1 MTAHASHQPSGRYR
15 FRQLARMEWIKLR
28 SLRSTWL
35 ILAIAVAA
43 SAGIALATGSS
54 TTSGGMFVGNTLAG
68 MLIGVLLIGVVGVLA
83 MTSEYTSGTI
93 RATFAAA
100 PRRLRVLA
108 AKAAVVGA
116 VALITG
122 EAAAFLSF
130 FAGCMTLR
138 HGITAP
144 ALSQPGVLRAIV
156 LTGAS
161 LSLIG
166 LFGLGLGA
174 IRPQACPARK
184 RAQQG
189 QPVLATITTTEVSTV
204 RGEPRGRL
212 VHLDIDRVGSGS
224 YGRRNVT
231 AARRVLGVAGRAVD
245 DRDGV
250 VVRVDHVDRVSSLIH
265 GDPDRTAAHL
275 RVWRVADAAGGPQ
288 RVAGRRVEHRHGA
301 EVPFPGSLSTYKVWV
316 SGSSAES
323 CGLTPTTTVLP
334 CAGDGELEEVAPPPE
349 AAVLHAASS
358 ARRDPASAPIWRDER
373 CLAKGSGRGSH
384 VCRSSW

>member
-1 MTAHASHQPSGRYR
+1 MTAHASHQPPGRYR
-15 FRQLARMEWIKLR
+15 FRHLAQMEWIKLR

-35 ILAIAVAA
+35 TLAIAVAA

-54 TTSGGMFVGNTLAG
+54 STTSGGMFVSNTLVG
-68 MLIGVLLIGVVGVLA
+68 MLIGVLLIGTVGVLA

-156 LTGAS
+156 LAGAS
-161 LSLIG
+161 LSPIA

-174 IRPQACPARK
+174 IIR
-184 RAQQG
+184 
-189 QPVLATITTTEVSTV
+189 
-204 RGEPRGRL
+204 
-212 VHLDIDRVGSGS
+212 H
-224 YGRRNVT
+224 T
-231 AARRVLGVAGRAVD
+231 AAAITVVVGIVFVGESFIGQLDLAIRPYLPIYIVSHSLSATTPLCLPGAASCWLSAWSGLGMLAVYAAIAMVLGA
-245 DRDGV
+245 
-250 VVRVDHVDRVSSLIH
+250 LI
-265 GDPDRTAAHL
+265 L
-275 RVWRVADAAGGPQ
+275 
-288 RVAGRRVEHRHGA
+288 
-301 EVPFPGSLSTYKVWV
+301 
-316 SGSSAES
+316 
-323 CGLTPTTTVLP
+323 
-334 CAGDGELEEVAPPPE
+334 
-349 AAVLHAASS
+349 
-358 ARRDPASAPIWRDER
+358 ARRDA
-373 CLAKGSGRGSH
+373 
-384 VCRSSW
+384 

>member
-1 MTAHASHQPSGRYR
+1 MTAPTSHQPPGGYR

-35 ILAIAVAA
+35 TLAIAVAA

-54 TTSGGMFVGNTLAG
+54 TTSGGMFVGNTLVG

-83 MTSEYTSGTI
+83 MTSEYGSGTI

-116 VALITG
+116 VALVTG

-174 IRPQACPARK
+174 IIR
-184 RAQQG
+184 
-189 QPVLATITTTEVSTV
+189 
-204 RGEPRGRL
+204 
-212 VHLDIDRVGSGS
+212 H
-224 YGRRNVT
+224 T
-231 AARRVLGVAGRAVD
+231 AAAITVVVGIVCVGGPLNLAIRPYLPIYIVSHSLSATAPLCVPGAASCWLSAWSGLGMLAVYAAIAMVLGA
-245 DRDGV
+245 
-250 VVRVDHVDRVSSLIH
+250 LI
-265 GDPDRTAAHL
+265 L
-275 RVWRVADAAGGPQ
+275 
-288 RVAGRRVEHRHGA
+288 
-301 EVPFPGSLSTYKVWV
+301 
-316 SGSSAES
+316 
-323 CGLTPTTTVLP
+323 
-334 CAGDGELEEVAPPPE
+334 
-349 AAVLHAASS
+349 
-358 ARRDPASAPIWRDER
+358 ARRDA
-373 CLAKGSGRGSH
+373 
-384 VCRSSW
+384 

>member
-1 MTAHASHQPSGRYR
+1 MTAHASHQPPGRYR

-35 ILAIAVAA
+35 TLAIAVAA
-43 SAGIALATGSS
+43 SAGIALATGSRS
-54 TTSGGMFVGNTLAG
+54 TTSGGMFVGNTLVG

-130 FAGCMTLR
+130 FAGGMTLR

-174 IRPQACPARK
+174 IIR
-184 RAQQG
+184 
-189 QPVLATITTTEVSTV
+189 
-204 RGEPRGRL
+204 
-212 VHLDIDRVGSGS
+212 H
-224 YGRRNVT
+224 T
-231 AARRVLGVAGRAVD
+231 AAAITVVVGIVCVGGPLNLAIRPYLPIYIVSHSLSATTPLCRPGAASCWLSAWSGLGMLAIYAAFAMVLGA
-245 DRDGV
+245 
-250 VVRVDHVDRVSSLIH
+250 LI
-265 GDPDRTAAHL
+265 L
-275 RVWRVADAAGGPQ
+275 
-288 RVAGRRVEHRHGA
+288 
-301 EVPFPGSLSTYKVWV
+301 
-316 SGSSAES
+316 
-323 CGLTPTTTVLP
+323 
-334 CAGDGELEEVAPPPE
+334 
-349 AAVLHAASS
+349 
-358 ARRDPASAPIWRDER
+358 ARRDA
-373 CLAKGSGRGSH
+373 
-384 VCRSSW
+384 

>member
-1 MTAHASHQPSGRYR
+1 MTAHTSHQPPGRYR

-35 ILAIAVAA
+35 TLAIAVAA

-54 TTSGGMFVGNTLAG
+54 TTSGGVFVGNTLVG

-122 EAAAFLSF
+122 ETAAFLSF

-174 IRPQACPARK
+174 IIRHTAAAITVVLPVAGLLASLAAITLLRAAD
-184 RAQQG
+184 RAQSK
-189 QPVLATITTTEVSTV
+189 LAV
-204 RGEPRGRL
+204 RRS
-212 VHLDIDRVGSGS
+212 V
-224 YGRRNVT
+224 
-231 AARRVLGVAGRAVD
+231 RA
-245 DRDGV
+245 
-250 VVRVDHVDRVSSLIH
+250 
-265 GDPDRTAAHL
+265 
-275 RVWRVADAAGGPQ
+275 
-288 RVAGRRVEHRHGA
+288 
-301 EVPFPGSLSTYKVWV
+301 
-316 SGSSAES
+316 
-323 CGLTPTTTVLP
+323 
-334 CAGDGELEEVAPPPE
+334 
-349 AAVLHAASS
+349 
-358 ARRDPASAPIWRDER
+358 
-373 CLAKGSGRGSH
+373 
-384 VCRSSW
+384 

>member
-1 MTAHASHQPSGRYR
+1 MTAHTSHQPPGRYR
-15 FRQLARMEWIKLR
+15 FRHLARMEWIKLR

-35 ILAIAVAA
+35 TLAIAVAA

-54 TTSGGMFVGNTLAG
+54 TTSGGMFVGNTLVG
-68 MLIGVLLIGVVGVLA
+68 MLIGVLLIGVAGVLA

-166 LFGLGLGA
+166 LLGLGLGA
-174 IRPQACPARK
+174 IIR
-184 RAQQG
+184 
-189 QPVLATITTTEVSTV
+189 
-204 RGEPRGRL
+204 
-212 VHLDIDRVGSGS
+212 H
-224 YGRRNVT
+224 T
-231 AARRVLGVAGRAVD
+231 AAAITVVVGIVCVGGPLNLAIRPYLPIYIVSHSLSATTPLCVPSAASCWLSAWSGLGMLAVYAAIAMVLGA
-245 DRDGV
+245 
-250 VVRVDHVDRVSSLIH
+250 LI
-265 GDPDRTAAHL
+265 L
-275 RVWRVADAAGGPQ
+275 
-288 RVAGRRVEHRHGA
+288 
-301 EVPFPGSLSTYKVWV
+301 
-316 SGSSAES
+316 
-323 CGLTPTTTVLP
+323 
-334 CAGDGELEEVAPPPE
+334 
-349 AAVLHAASS
+349 
-358 ARRDPASAPIWRDER
+358 ARRDA
-373 CLAKGSGRGSH
+373 
-384 VCRSSW
+384 

>member
-1 MTAHASHQPSGRYR
+1 MTAHASHQPPGRYR

-35 ILAIAVAA
+35 TLAIAVAA
-43 SAGIALATGSS
+43 SAGIALAIGSS
-54 TTSGGMFVGNTLAG
+54 STASGGMFVGNTLVG
-68 MLIGVLLIGVVGVLA
+68 MLIGVLIGVLLIGVVGVLA

-100 PRRLRVLA
+100 PRRLKVLA

-130 FAGCMTLR
+130 FAGRMTLR

-174 IRPQACPARK
+174 IIR
-184 RAQQG
+184 
-189 QPVLATITTTEVSTV
+189 
-204 RGEPRGRL
+204 
-212 VHLDIDRVGSGS
+212 H
-224 YGRRNVT
+224 T
-231 AARRVLGVAGRAVD
+231 AAAIT
-245 DRDGV
+245 V
-250 VVRVDHVDRVSSLIH
+250 VVGIVC
-265 GDPDRTAAHL
+265 
-275 RVWRVADAAGGPQ
+275 AGGPLNLAI
-288 RVAGRRVEHRHGA
+288 RPYLPIYIVSH
-301 EVPFPGSLSTYKVWV
+301 SLSAT
-316 SGSSAES
+316 
-323 CGLTPTTTVLP
+323 TPLCRP
-334 CAGDGELEEVAPPPE
+334 G
-349 AAVLHAASS
+349 AASCWLS
-358 ARRDPASAPIWRDER
+358 AWSGLGMLAIYAAIAMVLGALILAWRD
-373 CLAKGSGRGSH
+373 A
-384 VCRSSW
+384 

>member
-1 MTAHASHQPSGRYR
+1 MTAHASHQPPGRYR

-35 ILAIAVAA
+35 TLAIAVAA

-54 TTSGGMFVGNTLAG
+54 TTSGGMFVGNTLVG

-130 FAGCMTLR
+130 FAGGMTLG

-144 ALSQPGVLRAIV
+144 ALSQPGALRAIV

-161 LSLIG
+161 LTLIG

-174 IRPQACPARK
+174 IIR
-184 RAQQG
+184 
-189 QPVLATITTTEVSTV
+189 
-204 RGEPRGRL
+204 
-212 VHLDIDRVGSGS
+212 H
-224 YGRRNVT
+224 T
-231 AARRVLGVAGRAVD
+231 AAAITAAIGLLFVILILSNFLPQNWQ
-245 DRDGV
+245 
-250 VVRVDHVDRVSSLIH
+250 DHVDKWIPFNAGSQIWTVVT
-265 GDPDRTAAHL
+265 DPGSHL
-275 RVWRVADAAGGPQ
+275 FSAWTGFGVFAGYAVIAIAAGFMLF
-288 RVAGRRVEHRHGA
+288 R
-301 EVPFPGSLSTYKVWV
+301 K
-316 SGSSAES
+316 
-323 CGLTPTTTVLP
+323 
-334 CAGDGELEEVAPPPE
+334 
-349 AAVLHAASS
+349 
-358 ARRDPASAPIWRDER
+358 RDA
-373 CLAKGSGRGSH
+373 
-384 VCRSSW
+384 

>member
-1 MTAHASHQPSGRYR
+1 
-15 FRQLARMEWIKLR
+15 MEWIKLR

-35 ILAIAVAA
+35 TLAIAVAA
-43 SAGIALATGSS
+43 SAGIALAIGSS
-54 TTSGGMFVGNTLAG
+54 SSTASGGTFVGNALVG

-130 FAGCMTLR
+130 FAGCMALR

-174 IRPQACPARK
+174 IIR
-184 RAQQG
+184 
-189 QPVLATITTTEVSTV
+189 
-204 RGEPRGRL
+204 
-212 VHLDIDRVGSGS
+212 H
-224 YGRRNVT
+224 T
-231 AARRVLGVAGRAVD
+231 AAAITVVAVI
-245 DRDGV
+245 V
-250 VVRVDHVDRVSSLIH
+250 C
-265 GDPDRTAAHL
+265 
-275 RVWRVADAAGGPQ
+275 AGGPLNLAI
-288 RVAGRRVEHRHGA
+288 RPYLPIYIVSH
-301 EVPFPGSLSTYKVWV
+301 SLSAT
-316 SGSSAES
+316 
-323 CGLTPTTTVLP
+323 TPLCRP
-334 CAGDGELEEVAPPPE
+334 G
-349 AAVLHAASS
+349 AASCWLS
-358 ARRDPASAPIWRDER
+358 AWSGLGMLAIYAAIALALGALILAWRD
-373 CLAKGSGRGSH
+373 A
-384 VCRSSW
+384 

>member
-1 MTAHASHQPSGRYR
+1 MTAHASHQPPGRYR
-15 FRQLARMEWIKLR
+15 FRQLARMEWIKLC

-35 ILAIAVAA
+35 TLAIAVAA
-43 SAGIALATGSS
+43 STGIALAIGSS
-54 TTSGGMFVGNTLAG
+54 STASGGTFVGNTLVG

-138 HGITAP
+138 HGITPP

-166 LFGLGLGA
+166 LFGVGLGA
-174 IRPQACPARK
+174 IIR
-184 RAQQG
+184 
-189 QPVLATITTTEVSTV
+189 
-204 RGEPRGRL
+204 
-212 VHLDIDRVGSGS
+212 H
-224 YGRRNVT
+224 T
-231 AARRVLGVAGRAVD
+231 AAAITVVVGIVCVGGPLNLAVRPYLPIYIVSHSLSATAPLCRPGAASCWLSAWSGLGMLAIYAAIAMVLGA
-245 DRDGV
+245 
-250 VVRVDHVDRVSSLIH
+250 LIL
-265 GDPDRTAAHL
+265 A
-275 RVWRVADAAGGPQ
+275 
-288 RVAGRRVEHRHGA
+288 
-301 EVPFPGSLSTYKVWV
+301 
-316 SGSSAES
+316 
-323 CGLTPTTTVLP
+323 
-334 CAGDGELEEVAPPPE
+334 
-349 AAVLHAASS
+349 
-358 ARRDPASAPIWRDER
+358 WRD
-373 CLAKGSGRGSH
+373 A
-384 VCRSSW
+384 

>member
-1 MTAHASHQPSGRYR
+1 MTAQTSHQPPGRYR

-35 ILAIAVAA
+35 TLAIAVAA
-43 SAGIALATGSS
+43 SAGIALATGSRS
-54 TTSGGMFVGNTLAG
+54 TTSGGMFVGNTLVG

-130 FAGCMTLR
+130 FAGGMTLR

-174 IRPQACPARK
+174 IIR
-184 RAQQG
+184 
-189 QPVLATITTTEVSTV
+189 
-204 RGEPRGRL
+204 
-212 VHLDIDRVGSGS
+212 H
-224 YGRRNVT
+224 T
-231 AARRVLGVAGRAVD
+231 AAAITVVVGIVCVGGPLNLAIRPYLPIYIVSHSLSATTPLCRPGAASCWLSAWSGLGMLAIYAAIAMVLGA
-245 DRDGV
+245 
-250 VVRVDHVDRVSSLIH
+250 LI
-265 GDPDRTAAHL
+265 L
-275 RVWRVADAAGGPQ
+275 
-288 RVAGRRVEHRHGA
+288 
-301 EVPFPGSLSTYKVWV
+301 
-316 SGSSAES
+316 
-323 CGLTPTTTVLP
+323 
-334 CAGDGELEEVAPPPE
+334 
-349 AAVLHAASS
+349 
-358 ARRDPASAPIWRDER
+358 ARRDA
-373 CLAKGSGRGSH
+373 
-384 VCRSSW
+384 

>member
-1 MTAHASHQPSGRYR
+1 MTAHTSHQPPGRYR
-15 FRQLARMEWIKLR
+15 FRHLARMEWIKLR

-35 ILAIAVAA
+35 TLAIAVAA

-54 TTSGGMFVGNTLAG
+54 TTSGGVFVGNTLVG

-83 MTSEYTSGTI
+83 MTSEYTSGTS

-161 LSLIG
+161 LSLVG
-166 LFGLGLGA
+166 LFGLGIGTVIRHTAAAITVVAGVVFVGGEFIGQLGPA
-174 IRPQACPARK
+174 IRPYLVSRSLSATAPLCRPGA
-184 RAQQG
+184 ASCWLSAWSG
-189 QPVLATITTTEVSTV
+189 LGMLAI
-204 RGEPRGRL
+204 
-212 VHLDIDRVGSGS
+212 
-224 YGRRNVT
+224 Y
-231 AARRVLGVAGRAVD
+231 AAIAMVLGA
-245 DRDGV
+245 
-250 VVRVDHVDRVSSLIH
+250 LIL
-265 GDPDRTAAHL
+265 A
-275 RVWRVADAAGGPQ
+275 
-288 RVAGRRVEHRHGA
+288 
-301 EVPFPGSLSTYKVWV
+301 
-316 SGSSAES
+316 
-323 CGLTPTTTVLP
+323 
-334 CAGDGELEEVAPPPE
+334 
-349 AAVLHAASS
+349 
-358 ARRDPASAPIWRDER
+358 WRD
-373 CLAKGSGRGSH
+373 A
-384 VCRSSW
+384 

>member
-1 MTAHASHQPSGRYR
+1 MIAPTSHQPPGRYR

-35 ILAIAVAA
+35 TLAIAVAA

-54 TTSGGMFVGNTLAG
+54 TTSGGMFVGNTLVG

-100 PRRLRVLA
+100 PRRLSVMA
-108 AKAAVVGA
+108 AKTAVVGA

-130 FAGCMTLR
+130 FAGGMTLR

-144 ALSQPGVLRAIV
+144 ALSQPGVLRAVV

-174 IRPQACPARK
+174 IIR
-184 RAQQG
+184 
-189 QPVLATITTTEVSTV
+189 
-204 RGEPRGRL
+204 
-212 VHLDIDRVGSGS
+212 H
-224 YGRRNVT
+224 T
-231 AARRVLGVAGRAVD
+231 AAAITVVAGIVC
-245 DRDGV
+245 
-250 VVRVDHVDRVSSLIH
+250 
-265 GDPDRTAAHL
+265 
-275 RVWRVADAAGGPQ
+275 AGGTFIGQSDFAIRPYLPLYI
-288 RVAGRRVEHRHGA
+288 VSHSLGA
-301 EVPFPGSLSTYKVWV
+301 TGP
-316 SGSSAES
+316 
-323 CGLTPTTTVLP
+323 
-334 CAGDGELEEVAPPPE
+334 
-349 AAVLHAASS
+349 
-358 ARRDPASAPIWRDER
+358 
-373 CLAKGSGRGSH
+373 
-384 VCRSSW
+384 

>member
-1 MTAHASHQPSGRYR
+1 
-15 FRQLARMEWIKLR
+15 MEWIKLR

-35 ILAIAVAA
+35 TLAIAVAA
-43 SAGIALATGSS
+43 SAGIALAIGSS
-54 TTSGGMFVGNTLAG
+54 SSSSTASGGTFVGNTLVG

-130 FAGCMTLR
+130 FAGCMALR

-174 IRPQACPARK
+174 IIR
-184 RAQQG
+184 
-189 QPVLATITTTEVSTV
+189 
-204 RGEPRGRL
+204 
-212 VHLDIDRVGSGS
+212 H
-224 YGRRNVT
+224 T
-231 AARRVLGVAGRAVD
+231 AAAITVVAVI
-245 DRDGV
+245 V
-250 VVRVDHVDRVSSLIH
+250 C
-265 GDPDRTAAHL
+265 
-275 RVWRVADAAGGPQ
+275 AGGPLNLAI
-288 RVAGRRVEHRHGA
+288 RPYLPIYIVSH
-301 EVPFPGSLSTYKVWV
+301 SLSAT
-316 SGSSAES
+316 
-323 CGLTPTTTVLP
+323 TPLCRP
-334 CAGDGELEEVAPPPE
+334 G
-349 AAVLHAASS
+349 AASCWLS
-358 ARRDPASAPIWRDER
+358 AWSGLGMLAIYAAIALALGALILAWRD
-373 CLAKGSGRGSH
+373 A
-384 VCRSSW
+384 

>member
-1 MTAHASHQPSGRYR
+1 MTARASRQPPGRYR

-35 ILAIAVAA
+35 TLAIAVAA

-54 TTSGGMFVGNTLAG
+54 TTSGGMFIGNTLVG

-108 AKAAVVGA
+108 AKAAVVSA

-174 IRPQACPARK
+174 IIR
-184 RAQQG
+184 
-189 QPVLATITTTEVSTV
+189 
-204 RGEPRGRL
+204 
-212 VHLDIDRVGSGS
+212 H
-224 YGRRNVT
+224 T
-231 AARRVLGVAGRAVD
+231 AAAIT
-245 DRDGV
+245 V
-250 VVRVDHVDRVSSLIH
+250 VVGIVC
-265 GDPDRTAAHL
+265 
-275 RVWRVADAAGGPQ
+275 AGGPLNLAI
-288 RVAGRRVEHRHGA
+288 RPYLPIYIVSH
-301 EVPFPGSLSTYKVWV
+301 SLSATTPLCRPGATSCWLSAW
-316 SGSSAES
+316 SGLGMLAIYAA
-323 CGLTPTTTVLP
+323 TAMVLG
-334 CAGDGELEEVAPPPE
+334 ALI
-349 AAVLHAASS
+349 L
-358 ARRDPASAPIWRDER
+358 ARRDA
-373 CLAKGSGRGSH
+373 
-384 VCRSSW
+384 

>member
-1 MTAHASHQPSGRYR
+1 
-15 FRQLARMEWIKLR
+15 
-28 SLRSTWL
+28 
-35 ILAIAVAA
+35 
-43 SAGIALATGSS
+43 
-54 TTSGGMFVGNTLAG
+54 MFVGNTLVG

-166 LFGLGLGA
+166 LFGLGLGLGAIIRHTAAAITVVAVIVCAGGPLNLA
-174 IRPQACPARK
+174 IRPYLPIYIVSHSLSATTPLCRPGA
-184 RAQQG
+184 ASCWLSAWSG
-189 QPVLATITTTEVSTV
+189 LGMLAI
-204 RGEPRGRL
+204 
-212 VHLDIDRVGSGS
+212 
-224 YGRRNVT
+224 Y
-231 AARRVLGVAGRAVD
+231 AAIAMVLGA
-245 DRDGV
+245 
-250 VVRVDHVDRVSSLIH
+250 LIL
-265 GDPDRTAAHL
+265 A
-275 RVWRVADAAGGPQ
+275 
-288 RVAGRRVEHRHGA
+288 
-301 EVPFPGSLSTYKVWV
+301 
-316 SGSSAES
+316 
-323 CGLTPTTTVLP
+323 
-334 CAGDGELEEVAPPPE
+334 
-349 AAVLHAASS
+349 
-358 ARRDPASAPIWRDER
+358 WRD
-373 CLAKGSGRGSH
+373 A
-384 VCRSSW
+384 